1 MEDEFF
7 FSLLRISIAQILKAS
22 GFDKCRPSVLNIVTD
37 LYIKHLQLIAAKA
50 QKFAL
55 ARASDPNGVSVPDV
69 LEAFLAAGTIKQLR
83 FGSVD
88 GKLENDDSNT
98 YSGEAFLKWLRYS
111 DQYRVSKALSE
122 VPASLIHNL
131 MEKRRIDTLTET
143 DQERKK
149 RRLKERQDFYN
160 QLKQGED
167 ANQMEAMGGYVDDL
181 DDDEINSGD
190 RLLWL
195 TYLAEK
201 DLKLG
206 HNLKFVNSC
215 IQDSLIDVHKNPKF
229 HPTSKDGDHA
239 GSLFQDHILN
249 STRNDHILLQIHET
263 DAQDGQEIP
272 SVLASLQ
279 LKDLLPYNVK
289 YNLVLSDD
297 SLSQYVAYAAEHPE
311 EIQARQNLASMQEA
325 QSSVSSPEISSA
337 AQEDKANASVNGDK
351 VDVEDNAKPS
361 KEIVD
366 TPNDHEKS
374 VKDNS
379 TALSPANDQDIN
391 SSSAMD
397 VDDERQ
403 SSANSP
409 SRQEPEKDSKTCEEV
424 IENNK
429 KSEDTSEGSAE
440 QSVEKLRTE
449 EEIDDDKIPE
459 KEMAN
464 ENTTE
469 NKSADE
475 MVKDA
480 DDKENDDTVKDQ
492 SLPVKTDKS
501 DLNHKNDAY
510 AESKTEEPNSMNSV
524 DISDTKNEESNSPR
538 TSESVTIKKEENDT
552 KNSAESALAQD
563 EGDDK

>member
-55 ARASDPNGVSVPDV
+55 ARASDPNGVSVSDV

-239 GSLFQDHILN
+239 GSIFQDHILN

-311 EIQARQNLASMQEA
+311 EIQARQNLASMQET
-325 QSSVSSPEISSA
+325 QSSVSIPEISSA

-351 VDVEDNAKPS
+351 VDVEDNAQPS

-366 TPNDHEKS
+366 TPNDHEKP
-374 VKDNS
+374 VKDSS

-391 SSSAMD
+391 PSSAMD

-409 SRQEPEKDSKTCEEV
+409 SRGEPEKDSKTCEEV
-424 IENNK
+424 TEHDK
-429 KSEDTSEGSAE
+429 ESEDTSEIRTDQSAE
-440 QSVEKLRTE
+440 ILRTE
-449 EEIDDDKIPE
+449 EEKDGDKIPE
-459 KEMAN
+459 KETAN

-480 DDKENDDTVKDQ
+480 DDKETDDTVKDQ
-492 SLPVKTDKS
+492 SLPVETDNS
-501 DLNHKNDAY
+501 DLNHKNDAH

-524 DISDTKNEESNSPR
+524 DISETRIEESNSPR

-552 KNSAESALAQD
+552 KNSAESAPAQD